1 MLKSPSQNAET
12 PVRALHEK
20 ESCLNSILVLRDC
33 IGERLTLEVVLR
45 YGSCRLVNIP
55 SCDCKVSLLCDVFL
69 RKNESF
75 SKFGH

>member
-1 MLKSPSQNAET
+1 MLKPPSQNAET

-20 ESCLNSILVLRDC
+20 ESRLNSILMLRDC

-55 SCDCKVSLLCDVFL
+55 SFDCKVPLLCDVFL
-69 RKNESF
+69 RKSESL